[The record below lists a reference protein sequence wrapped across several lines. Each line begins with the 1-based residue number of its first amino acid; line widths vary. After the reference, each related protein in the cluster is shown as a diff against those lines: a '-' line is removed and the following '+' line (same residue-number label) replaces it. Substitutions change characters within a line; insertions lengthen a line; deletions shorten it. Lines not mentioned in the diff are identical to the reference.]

1 LREITTVEKPTSAG
15 RLYVLVCFL
24 WAFPA
29 LIFAFHGMPPERS
42 KARDLQFA
50 DVQRYYVEPA
60 QATEALRTSQLVPMS
75 DGTTLEVPPG
85 YSAMAAQPAY
95 DSWRAEEERAIERFI
110 AR

>member
-1 LREITTVEKPTSAG
+1 MEKPTSAG

-60 QATEALRTSQLVPMS
+60 QAAEALRTLQLVPMS

-85 YSAMAAQPAY
+85 YSAMAAQSAY
-95 DSWRAEEERAIERFI
+95 DSWRAEEERAIERSM

>member
-1 LREITTVEKPTSAG
+1 MQKPTSAG

-42 KARDLQFA
+42 KARDLHFA

-60 QATEALRTSQLVPMS
+60 QAADALPTSQLVPMS
-75 DGTTLEVPPG
+75 DGTALEVPPG

-95 DSWRAEEERAIERFI
+95 ASWRAEAERAIERFI